1 MALFSAG
8 VSLSATSSPSG
19 DVRLRDPAIAASSQD
34 PIQRTY
40 HHGNA
45 DGPVHGAI
53 GAAHGGAPGLTA
65 GAAFPSPLPAV
76 TLTIIDQRLR
86 RLERMMHAIIN
97 HFWVDYEAE
106 DEAANGAPLLPF

>member
-34 PIQRTY
+34 LIQRV

-53 GAAHGGAPGLTA
+53 GAALGGAPGLAA
-65 GAAFPSPLPAV
+65 GAAFPSPLPAA

-86 RLERMMHAIIN
+86 RLEGMMQAIIN
-97 HFWVDYEAE
+97 HLWVDYEAE
-106 DEAANGAPLLPF
+106 DEAANGAPLLPSE